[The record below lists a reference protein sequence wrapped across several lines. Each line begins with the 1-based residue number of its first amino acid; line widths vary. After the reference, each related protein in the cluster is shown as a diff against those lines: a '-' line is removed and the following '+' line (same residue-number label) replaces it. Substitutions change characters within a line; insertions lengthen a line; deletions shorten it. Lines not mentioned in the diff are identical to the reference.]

1 MPLTGPSH
9 GRSYNAKDVLSPIG
23 AAAQLDMRTKKY
35 SNIVLT
41 IIAATLILL
50 CCDPYPEKTV
60 VRAAAQEKV
69 TIAQTEIPIPMT
81 SEQNSQT
88 AAPTTRTVI
97 DRFNE
102 AFNRHDADALALLL
116 TDDTV
121 FEDTS
126 PAPDGQRIEG
136 KAAVVA
142 FWRMWF
148 SRNADAV
155 FEAEEVIVS
164 GDRAVV
170 RWVYRKLR
178 NGQPWHLR
186 GVDVFTVRDG
196 KVAAKLAYVKG

>member
-1 MPLTGPSH
+1 MSM
-9 GRSYNAKDVLSPIG
+9 SF
-23 AAAQLDMRTKKY
+23 
-35 SNIVLT
+35 
-41 IIAATLILL
+41 
-50 CCDPYPEKTV
+50 
-60 VRAAAQEKV
+60 
-69 TIAQTEIPIPMT
+69 
-81 SEQNSQT
+81 EQNPQT
-88 AAPTTRTVI
+88 ADATTRMVV

-102 AFNRHDADALALLL
+102 AFNRHDPDALALLL

-142 FWRMWF
+142 FWREWF
-148 SRNADAV
+148 ARNPGAR
-155 FEAEEVIVS
+155 FEAEEIIVS

-170 RWVYRKLR
+170 RWVYRKIR
-178 NGQPWHLR
+178 DGQPWHLR

>member
-1 MPLTGPSH
+1 MRTEKHANVVLTM
-9 GRSYNAKDVLSPIG
+9 I
-23 AAAQLDMRTKKY
+23 AAA
-35 SNIVLT
+35 
-41 IIAATLILL
+41 LILSCWDQL
-50 CCDPYPEKTV
+50 QEKML
-60 VRAAAQEKV
+60 VRAAAQQKV
-69 TIAQTEIPIPMT
+69 TIAGKESPIPMNP
-81 SEQNSQT
+81 EQNSQT
-88 AAPTTRTVI
+88 TASTTRMVI

-102 AFNRHDADALALLL
+102 VFNRHDADALAPLL

-142 FWRMWF
+142 FWRVWF
-148 SRNADAV
+148 TRNADAV
-155 FEAEEVIVS
+155 FDTEDVIVC

>member
-1 MPLTGPSH
+1 MPM
-9 GRSYNAKDVLSPIG
+9 N
-23 AAAQLDMRTKKY
+23 
-35 SNIVLT
+35 
-41 IIAATLILL
+41 
-50 CCDPYPEKTV
+50 
-60 VRAAAQEKV
+60 
-69 TIAQTEIPIPMT
+69 
-81 SEQNSQT
+81 SEQNPGASAQ
-88 AAPTTRTVI
+88 TTRMVI

-102 AFNRHDADALALLL
+102 AFNRHDADALARVL

-126 PAPDGQRIEG
+126 PAPDGRRIEG

-142 FWRMWF
+142 FWRDWF
-148 SRNADAV
+148 TRNTDAV
-155 FEAEEVIVS
+155 FEAEDVIVS

-170 RWVYRKLR
+170 CWVYRKPR